1 MKVIDRLAIT
11 PAMVTTT
18 ATNAHADWDIATP
31 YVQGDRRVYGQDV
44 YESLQDANTGNQPDP
59 DTESTWW
66 IRVGPSN
73 KWAAFD
79 TALNTVTTATSPL
92 EMTITPGRV
101 INSAALLNL
110 NGTQVQVEVYDGA
123 TNVFDRT
130 YSLDGTV
137 IVDWYMYF
145 FEPYDLLTEVVITDL
160 PPYSTGELVV
170 TLSGSATVSIGAV
183 VIGTVYE
190 IGDTQYGA
198 GFGIRD
204 YSVKEEDEFGNI
216 TLVERDYAKR
226 MEPMVMIENSR
237 VHFVSKLLTRIR
249 SKPTVFIGSEDTRFL
264 PLIVFGT
271 LRDWN
276 IEITYP
282 DHSLMRVEVNGFI

>member
-11 PAMVTTT
+11 PEMVTTT
-18 ATNAHADWDIATP
+18 AINAHADWAIGTTYAE
-31 YVQGDRRVYGQDV
+31 GDRRVYQQYV
-44 YESLQDANTGNQPDP
+44 YESLQAANTGKQP
-59 DTESTWW
+59 DTEPTWW

-73 KWAAFD
+73 RWAAFD
-79 TALNTVTTATSPL
+79 TALNTITTADSPL
-92 EMTITPGRV
+92 SITVTPGRV

-123 TNVFDRT
+123 TSVFDRT
-130 YSLDGTV
+130 YSLDGTL

-190 IGDTQYGA
+190 IGDTQYGV

-204 YSVKEEDEFGNI
+204 YSVREEDEFGNI
-216 TLVERDYAKR
+216 ALVERDYAKR
-226 MEPMVMIENSR
+226 MEPMVMIENAR
-237 VHFVSKLLTRIR
+237 INFVSKLLARIR
-249 SKPTVFIGSEDTRFL
+249 AKPTVFIGSEDTRFL

-276 IEITYP
+276 IEVTYP
-282 DHSLMRVEVNGFI
+282 NHSLMRVEVNGFI

>member
-1 MKVIDRLAIT
+1 MKVIDRLALT
-11 PAMVTTT
+11 PEMVTST
-18 ATNAHADWDIATP
+18 AVNAHDDWDIAET
-31 YVQGDRRVYGQDV
+31 YAQGNRRVFGISV
-44 YESLQDANTGNQPDP
+44 YESLQDANTGKQPDAEP
-59 DTESTWW
+59 TWW

-73 KWAAFD
+73 QWAAFD
-79 TALNTVTTATSPL
+79 TALNTRTTATGPL
-92 EMTITPGRV
+92 ELTVTAGVPV
-101 INSAALLNL
+101 NSAALLNL
-110 NGTQVQVEVYDGA
+110 SGTQVQAELYDGA
-123 TNVFDRT
+123 TAVFDRT

-137 IVDWYMYF
+137 ILDWYMYF

-160 PPYSTGELVV
+160 PPYSSGELVI
-170 TLSGSATVSIGAV
+170 TLTGSASVAIGAV
-183 VIGTVYE
+183 VVGTVYE
-190 IGDTQYGA
+190 IGDVQYGV

-237 VHFVSKLLTRIR
+237 VNFVSKLLTRIR
-249 SKPTVFIGSEDTRFL
+249 AKPTVFIGSEDTRFL
-264 PLIVFGT
+264 PLIVLGT

-282 DHSLMRVEVNGFI
+282 NHSLMRVEVNGFI